1 MKRIIFIGGLAILS
15 LSLAACGN
23 AATPPTSASSKPV
36 SIKIETSPSPA
47 VMGNMRLT
55 LTITD
60 ANGKPIE
67 GARVDVSADHTQMA
81 GMTMGGAAT
90 EQGNGRYAIN
100 ANFSMSGTWKLI
112 VYVRKGVLDYKEEIQ
127 FPVQ

>member
-1 MKRIIFIGGLAILS
+1 MKRLIFIGALAILL
-15 LSLAACGN
+15 LSLAACGS
-23 AATPPTSASSKPV
+23 AATLPTSASSKPV
-36 SIKIETSPSPA
+36 NIKIETSPSPA
-47 VMGNMRLT
+47 VMGNMQLT

-100 ANFSMSGTWKLI
+100 ANFIMSGTWKLT
-112 VYVRKGVLDYKEEIQ
+112 VYVRKDALDYREEIQ
-127 FPVQ
+127 LSVQ

>member
-1 MKRIIFIGGLAILS
+1 MKRIIFIGVLAVLS
-15 LSLAACGN
+15 LSLAACGS
-23 AATPPTSASSKPV
+23 AAAPTSASSKLV
-36 SIKIETSPSPA
+36 NIKIETSPSPA
-47 VMGNMRLT
+47 VMGNVQLT

-60 ANGKPIE
+60 ANGRPID

-100 ANFSMSGTWKLI
+100 ANFNMNGRWKLT
-112 VYVRKGVLDYKEEIQ
+112 VYVRKDALDYKEEIQ
-127 FPVQ
+127 LPIQ